1 MERGSGAAESGET
14 ERERRGEGGGRT
26 GRGPRVAM
34 IRATKRYKRDDVAGE
49 RGGTKKAKME
59 RRAWRSEVEEKGRCD
74 RGGTE
79 RRLHTRGVVVGKR
92 GWRALQ

>member
-1 MERGSGAAESGET
+1 
-14 ERERRGEGGGRT
+14 
-26 GRGPRVAM
+26 M

-79 RRLHTRGVVVGKR
+79 RRLHTRGVVVGGR
-92 GWRALQ
+92 GRGALQ